1 MTVIS
6 KLPRQK
12 LAYKQKNKQWRINNI
27 SHADKYSFYNNE
39 KIRQT
44 VQNRVINLNLYNG
57 IVSPYDMM
65 TTLNPQQIDAEFITK
80 VIPHKPIM
88 VPKIDVLVGEE
99 INRPFDWFFTVTNK
113 DAISK
118 KEEEKSAII
127 KQQLIELVQKNLSE
141 EEATK
146 EFEKNAK
153 YLKYNFQDSRER
165 MVNHLMK
172 HYYEELDFADKF
184 NAGFKDALINAEEIY
199 QCDIVSGEPTFEK
212 LNNIK
217 VHSIRSGNSSK
228 IEDSDLIV
236 IEDHWSPGKIID
248 VFYDELK
255 GSEID
260 SLTEYSTSPGQSKY
274 TTDDENHLLL
284 RDNQSELLDDYL
296 GIAEINGHQF
306 AGNFTDS
313 AGNVRVLR
321 VYWRSQKKI
330 FKLKF
335 YNELDGEVDYK
346 YVSEEYIPNEDLG
359 EEITTYW
366 VNEWWEGTKIG
377 KDIYIR
383 MRPKPVQYNR
393 LSNPSVCGPGIVGEV
408 YNTNQGKAISMVDK
422 MKNYQYLYDV
432 IWDRLNTAI
441 AKNLGKILLLDIS
454 LIPAGWEPEKWIAQA
469 TKLGIGVIDGFK
481 EGNAGAAQ
489 GKLAGQMN
497 GTNTRAIDLETGNY
511 IQQHI
516 QLLEFIKTEMGEIAG
531 ISRQREGNISN
542 RETVGGVERGVTQS
556 SHITEWWFVKHES
569 VKRRCLSVFLETA
582 KIALKDNKKK
592 LQIITDDMSM
602 LIIDIDGNEI
612 NEADYGLVVS
622 SSTNVKKVHQ
632 TLETLAQAFLQNG
645 GSYTT
650 VIDILT
656 SQSLADIRRKI
667 EDSED
672 QTNERNAKIEED
684 KNTVV
689 QQQIEK
695 ESTDKQLDRDLKIYE
710 IDKRAETEI
719 QKAIIQSNDKQLA
732 LESSD
737 DKVIENTTDFDL
749 QKHKDDLMIKIK
761 NLDNQMKIHND
772 KMEKEDKKIAVS
784 KQKKATV

>member
-1 MTVIS
+1 MPVVS

-12 LAYKQKNKQWRINNI
+12 LSYKQKGREWRKSNVD
-27 SHADKYSFYNNE
+27 HADKYSFYNNE
-39 KIRQT
+39 RVRQT

-57 IVSPYDMM
+57 VVSPQDMFH
-65 TTLNPQQIDAEFITK
+65 TLNPQQIEAEFITK
-80 VIPHKPIM
+80 VIAHKPIM
-88 VPKIDVLVGEE
+88 TPKIDVLVGEE
-99 INRPFDWFFTVTNK
+99 INRPFDWYFTVVNK
-113 DAISK
+113 DAVSK
-118 KEEEKSAII
+118 KEEEKS
-127 KQQLIELVQKNLSE
+127 QLIKEKLISIIQQGLSE
-141 EEATK
+141 EEAQA
-146 EFEKNAK
+146 ELEKYSK

-165 MVNHLMK
+165 MVNHLIK
-172 HYYEELDFADKF
+172 HYYEELGFEKKF
-184 NAGFKDALINAEEIY
+184 NEGIKDAFINAEEIY

-217 VHSIRSGNSSK
+217 VHSVRSGNSSK

-248 VFYDELK
+248 MFYDELK
-255 GSEID
+255 ASDID
-260 SLTEYSTSPGQSKY
+260 VITEYSTSTGSSKY

-284 RDNQSELLDDYL
+284 RDEHSEVLNDYL

-306 AGNFTDS
+306 SSSYIDS
-313 AGNVRVLR
+313 SGNVRILR

-335 YNELDGEVDYK
+335 YDEFGEVDYK

-359 EEITTYW
+359 EEVTTYW

-393 LSNPSVCGPGIVGEV
+393 LSNPSVCGPGIVGEI
-408 YNTNQGKAISMVDK
+408 YNTNQGRAVSLVDK

-454 LIPAGWEPEKWIAQA
+454 LIPTGWEPEKWIAQA

-481 EGNAGAAQ
+481 EGNAGSAQ

-516 QLLEFIKTEMGEIAG
+516 NLLEFIKTEMGEIAG
-531 ISRQREGNISN
+531 ISKQREGNISN

-556 SHITEWWFVKHES
+556 SHITEWWFMKHED
-569 VKRRCLSVFLETA
+569 VKKRCLSVFLETA

-592 LQIITDDMSM
+592 LQVITDDMSM
-602 LIIDIDGNEI
+602 IIIDIDGNEI

-622 SSTNVKKVHQ
+622 TSSNIKKVHE

-672 QTNERNAKIEED
+672 KANERNAKIEQD
-684 KNTVV
+684 KNAIA
-689 QQQIEK
+689 QQAIQQEAQNQ
-695 ESTDKQLDRDLKIYE
+695 QLDRDLKVYE
-710 IDKRAETEI
+710 IDKKSDTEI
-719 QKAIIQSNDKQLA
+719 QKAIIASNDKQLA
-732 LESSD
+732 LEASNSESD
-737 DKVIENTTDFDL
+737 DDSAELDY
-749 QKHKDDLMIKIK
+749 QKHKEDLMVKIK
-761 NLDNQMKIHND
+761 ALDNQMKMHND

-784 KQKKATV
+784 RQKKATS

>member
-1 MTVIS
+1 MGAPVIS
-6 KLPRQK
+6 KMPRQK
-12 LAYKQKNKQWRINNI
+12 LSYKQKGKQWRTDCVN
-27 SHADKYSFYNNE
+27 SADKYSFYNNE
-39 KIRQT
+39 RVRQT
-44 VQNRVINLNLYNG
+44 IQNRVVNINLYNG
-57 IVSPYDMM
+57 IVSPHDMLN
-65 TTLNPQQIDAEFITK
+65 TLNPQQIDAEFVSK

-99 INRPFDWFFTVTNK
+99 INRPFDWFFTVINK
-113 DAISK
+113 DAITK
-118 KEEEKSAII
+118 KEEEKSALVKEKLISI
-127 KQQLIELVQKNLSE
+127 LQQGLSE
-141 EEATK
+141 EEAQK
-146 EFEKNAK
+146 ELEKHNK
-153 YLKYNFQDSRER
+153 YLKYNYQDSRER
-165 MVNHLMK
+165 MVNHLVK
-172 HYYEELDFADKF
+172 HYYEELGFENKF
-184 NAGFKDALINAEEIY
+184 NAGIKDAFIMAEEIY

-212 LNNIK
+212 LNPIK

-236 IEDHWSPGKIID
+236 IEDHWSPGKILDI
-248 VFYDELK
+248 FYDELK
-255 GSEID
+255 ASDVDVI
-260 SLTEYSTSPGQSKY
+260 TEYSTSTGQSKY

-284 RDNQSELLDDYL
+284 QDQHSEVLNDYL
-296 GIAEINGHQF
+296 GIAEVNGHQF
-306 AGNFTDS
+306 SSSYIDS
-313 AGNVRVLR
+313 SGNVRILR

-330 FKLKF
+330 YKLKF
-335 YNELDGEVDYK
+335 YDEYGEIDYK

-359 EEITTYW
+359 EELTTYW

-408 YNTNQGKAISMVDK
+408 YNTNQGRAISMVDK

-531 ISRQREGNISN
+531 ISKQREGNISN

-556 SHITEWWFVKHES
+556 SHITEWWFMKHEE

-592 LQIITDDMSM
+592 LQHITDDMSM
-602 LIIDIDGNEI
+602 QIIDIDGNEI
-612 NEADYGLVVS
+612 NEADYGLIVS
-622 SSTNVKKVHQ
+622 SSANVKKVHQ

-667 EDSED
+667 EDSEE
-672 QTNERNAKIEED
+672 QTNARNAKVEED
-684 KNTVV
+684 RNAIA
-689 QQQIEK
+689 QQVAQQEAA
-695 ESTDKQLDRDLKIYE
+695 DKQLDRDLKIYE
-710 IDKRAETEI
+710 VDKRSDTEI
-719 QKAIIQSNDKQLA
+719 QKAIIQSNDKQMA

-737 DKVIENTTDFDL
+737 DEDNEPSEL
-749 QKHKDDLMIKIK
+749 EYQKHKDDLLLKIK
-761 NLDNQMKIHND
+761 SLDNQMKMHND

-784 KQKKATV
+784 KQKKVIS